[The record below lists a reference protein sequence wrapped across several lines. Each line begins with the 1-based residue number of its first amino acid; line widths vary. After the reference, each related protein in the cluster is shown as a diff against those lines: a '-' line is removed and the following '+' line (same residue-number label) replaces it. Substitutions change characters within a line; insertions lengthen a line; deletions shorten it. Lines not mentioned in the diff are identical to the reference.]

1 MKGGCFKQEQRT
13 ADSITFMV
21 SLFRFS
27 EDQERPLHTRQ
38 PDEVLCITVA
48 GTPAPIE
55 MGPSQPLKGK
65 G

>member
-1 MKGGCFKQEQRT
+1 
-13 ADSITFMV
+13 MV

-27 EDQERPLHTRQ
+27 EDQERPLHTGQ
-38 PDEVLCITVA
+38 PDEVLRITVA

-55 MGPSQPLKGK
+55 MGPSQPPKGK